1 MNIILIHGE
10 DSTQGSL
17 RLDELKDSA
26 RTKGLQIV
34 TVEADSGKSL
44 EETLSAGSLFDKH
57 RLFVLENPGRLA
69 KRDLDWLGKQGKN
82 VQEALV
88 LYSKGE
94 LRKEFLKKLPPGSKI
109 ELFKLPE
116 SLYQF
121 LDSFYPGNSK
131 KTLQILHQLIRTQPI
146 EKIVYFL
153 ALRVRDL
160 YWVTQDAQLL
170 PYKEDWRILKI
181 LSQSKKFEKGKLL
194 AVIADL
200 AEADVVSKTSDNPM
214 IGLLDQIIATQL
226 E

>member
-1 MNIILIHGE
+1 MV
-10 DSTQGSL
+10 
-17 RLDELKDSA
+17 
-26 RTKGLQIV
+26 TK
-34 TVEADSGKSL
+34 
-44 EETLSAGSLFDKH
+44 
-57 RLFVLENPGRLA
+57 
-69 KRDLDWLGKQGKN
+69 
-82 VQEALV
+82 
-88 LYSKGE
+88 
-94 LRKEFLKKLPPGSKI
+94 
-109 ELFKLPE
+109 
-116 SLYQF
+116 
-121 LDSFYPGNSK
+121 
-131 KTLQILHQLIRTQPI
+131 PI

-194 AVIADL
+194 EVIADL